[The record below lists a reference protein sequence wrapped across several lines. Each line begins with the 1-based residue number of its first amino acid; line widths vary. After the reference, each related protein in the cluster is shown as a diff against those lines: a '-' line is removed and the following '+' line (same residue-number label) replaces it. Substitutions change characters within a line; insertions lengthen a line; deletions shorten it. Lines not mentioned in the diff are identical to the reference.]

1 MYRGGGVTYQVEDL
15 VVGAQVGGRRIGGS
29 ATKCAR
35 GLAGRLPG
43 SISSSIFLV
52 RPISSSY
59 LFYSPFLSKGLFTY
73 DVREQNGKGEGWQ
86 MLTSSAIYDFC

>member
-35 GLAGRLPG
+35 GLAGRLPMPRN
-43 SISSSIFLV
+43 SAFLV
-52 RPISSSY
+52 LAICSS
-59 LFYSPFLSKGLFTY
+59 
-73 DVREQNGKGEGWQ
+73 
-86 MLTSSAIYDFC
+86 